1 MAADTCENHVTA
13 PIDQYE
19 LALKRASDN
28 KKTPAMGKK
37 VYNALTA
44 AYDAVGM
51 NQQNKALELLDK
63 ISDEKISS
71 YETVQIENYYAYVY
85 FSMDNYP
92 RAIEAYN
99 NLLSN
104 RALPVE
110 TGTQTLYTL
119 AQMNIL
125 EEHYCDGIKI
135 AKLFLKVTGETGK
148 DKYAKSRANTN
159 KLIAQAY
166 YSLDDYTNSNLYID
180 KAIQLK
186 QKAGET
192 ISESLYQMEYL
203 NYFELNDME
212 KAIES
217 LESMKTNYPRS
228 EMLIHLAWAYDKVG
242 RHEDSEAML
251 DYLVKN
257 DIVDK
262 NSYVVT
268 LADIMRKNNQ
278 AKEACN
284 LLREKFGKDAKSK
297 LSKDSDLYAEC
308 YLIQS

>member
-1 MAADTCENHVTA
+1 MIRKVCLVLIFALGIIPVSVMAADTCENHVTA

-119 AQMNIL
+119 AQMNT
-125 EEHYCDGIKI
+125 
-135 AKLFLKVTGETGK
+135 VTVS
-148 DKYAKSRANTN
+148 KSRNF
-159 KLIAQAY
+159 
-166 YSLDDYTNSNLYID
+166 S
-180 KAIQLK
+180 
-186 QKAGET
+186 
-192 ISESLYQMEYL
+192 
-203 NYFELNDME
+203 
-212 KAIES
+212 
-217 LESMKTNYPRS
+217 
-228 EMLIHLAWAYDKVG
+228 
-242 RHEDSEAML
+242 
-251 DYLVKN
+251 
-257 DIVDK
+257 
-262 NSYVVT
+262 
-268 LADIMRKNNQ
+268 
-278 AKEACN
+278 
-284 LLREKFGKDAKSK
+284 
-297 LSKDSDLYAEC
+297 
-308 YLIQS
+308 